1 MTNFEK
7 YKFDLNAASRAFT
20 ARCRT
25 KDCYRLCLQLQSLPE
40 EIVVKECLKKWLQQ
54 EAEEEN
60 NDEL

>member
-7 YKFDLNAASRAFT
+7 YGFDLGAASRAFT

-25 KDCYRLCLQLQSLPE
+25 KDCYRMCMQLQSLPE
-40 EIVVKECLKKWLQQ
+40 EKVVRECLKKWLLQ

-60 NDEL
+60 NN